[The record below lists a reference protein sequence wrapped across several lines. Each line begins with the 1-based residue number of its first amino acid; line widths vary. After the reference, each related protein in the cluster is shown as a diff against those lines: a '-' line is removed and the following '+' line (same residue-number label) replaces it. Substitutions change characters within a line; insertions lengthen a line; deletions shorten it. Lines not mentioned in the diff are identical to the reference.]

1 MTVKEA
7 MEEIRAAENLA
18 KFLDKLA
25 EGATDER
32 EEYSLGRAAM
42 MLQTYAAMIKEMQ
55 VVRG

>member
-7 MEEIRAAENLA
+7 MEEIQAAENLA

-25 EGATDER
+25 ESETDEH
-32 EEYSLGRAAM
+32 EEYSLSRASM
-42 MLQTYAAMIKEMQ
+42 MLQTYAAMIKDMQ